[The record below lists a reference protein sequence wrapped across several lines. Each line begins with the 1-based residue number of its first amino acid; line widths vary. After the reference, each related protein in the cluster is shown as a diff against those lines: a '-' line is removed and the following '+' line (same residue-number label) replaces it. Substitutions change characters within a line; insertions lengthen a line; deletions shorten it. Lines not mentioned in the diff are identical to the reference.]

1 MKLVELLCFSRQR
14 TTGGWQMK
22 MATSAVL
29 AAGLALT
36 LLIAATGCGS
46 DSSTSTESGAAEDS
60 EAEETTTTEQTT
72 TTVDV
77 EAAKAEV
84 DAEVEAACAAVAADP
99 TLDPETLVPIQK
111 REWSAAGIL
120 STAVE
125 QRIQKCADEAVE
137 AAFAAIEAAEAQAEA
152 AAAANAGPADIDAI
166 VKNPDA
172 LTGQFVRISTVI
184 TQMDAATGPCIY
196 RGYWDNSPH
205 QYNFDYE
212 GDNAMFTTEDAVTAT
227 TTCPLFDGIDQ
238 DDKVNVT
245 AKILGSYSYD
255 TQIGGSTTVPL
266 FQVVAINDITKG

>member
-1 MKLVELLCFSRQR
+1 
-14 TTGGWQMK
+14 MK

-166 VKNPDA
+166 VKLADNDAEAVEIYAASCLAIDPDDPA
-172 LTGQFVRISTVI
+172 EQAYLS
-184 TQMDAATGPCIY
+184 MLAARLKLAP
-196 RGYWDNSPH
+196 
-205 QYNFDYE
+205 E
-212 GDNAMFTTEDAVTAT
+212 LKA
-227 TTCPLFDGIDQ
+227 GIEQ
-238 DDKVNVT
+238 E
-245 AKILGSYSYD
+245 
-255 TQIGGSTTVPL
+255 
-266 FQVVAINDITKG
+266 VAAAAG